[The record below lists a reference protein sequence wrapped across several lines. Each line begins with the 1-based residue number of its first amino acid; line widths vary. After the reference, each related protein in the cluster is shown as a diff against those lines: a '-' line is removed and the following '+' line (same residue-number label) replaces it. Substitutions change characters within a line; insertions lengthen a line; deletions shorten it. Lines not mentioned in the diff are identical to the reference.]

1 MFDRTLHHCIEC
13 LFKDIIT
20 AVNPAVF
27 SSQAFFTVNALK
39 IEQHAVFCE
48 EASLPHKKLQL

>member
-27 SSQAFFTVNALK
+27 SSQAFTVNSLK